1 MLISLIAIAP
11 IGVLILLAFF
21 SYRNFLTSAVL
32 ALIAL
37 LGTSIFVWQITP
49 ITIFAASTKGIFI
62 ALEIIAIIFGALLV
76 LEIFKK
82 MKGERAAQQIFDKIS
97 PDLRVK
103 VVLVAW
109 ALVAFLEGI
118 SGFGTP
124 PMIVAPILMAIGV
137 TPIIAVII
145 SLIGGS
151 LPVTFGAAGLPIM
164 YGMAF
169 VVGES
174 LALEAASIIVILN
187 IIAAPLVVA
196 AILFMIS
203 REKNRWRE
211 VRNNFKFII
220 FASLAVSI
228 PSFLAFHLL
237 GPELTTIVGG
247 VSGVIIISLYAFIQN
262 ALKKIKPSKFSIR
275 NIFPFAPYII
285 VATLLAMT
293 RVSYINNILREVW
306 VIEIPAIFGTGIN
319 YGFNPLLSPAAP
331 FFIVAIFFYIYL
343 FIHNKSNHK
352 TEIINNALL
361 KIMKPAMTLITILI
375 FVQIMLN
382 SGVNDSGLPNMI
394 ISAAY
399 IFNGAGQAVTILI
412 APIIGALGAFVAGSA
427 TVSNLLFSSIQQSA
441 ALISGNRESI
451 IMAMQGM
458 GSSAGN
464 VIAIHNI
471 LAALAIVGL
480 GAQAEK
486 QVLKTNLLYLL
497 IYLGFVGA
505 LGLIAAVI
513 VV

>member
-1 MLISLIAIAP
+1 MLISFIAIAP
-11 IGVLILLAFF
+11 IGALILLAFF
-21 SYRNFLTSAVL
+21 SHRNFLTSALL

-49 ITIFAASTKGIFI
+49 IIIFAASIKGIFV

-82 MKGERAAQQIFDKIS
+82 MEGERAAQQIFDKIS
-97 PDLRVK
+97 PDLRIK

-109 ALVAFLEGI
+109 ALIAFLEGI

-124 PMIVAPILMAIGV
+124 PMIAAPILIAIGI

-164 YGMAF
+164 YGMAS

-187 IIAAPLVVA
+187 IITAPLVVA
-196 AILFMIS
+196 AMLFIVS
-203 REKNRWRE
+203 KAKNKWRE
-211 VRNNFKFII
+211 VRNNFAFII
-220 FASLAVSI
+220 FASLSVTI
-228 PSFLAFHLL
+228 PSFVAFHLL
-237 GPELTTIVGG
+237 GPELTSIVGG
-247 VSGVIIISLYAFIQN
+247 ISGMIIISLYAFMQN
-262 ALKKIKPSKFSIR
+262 TLKKIKVPKLSIR
-275 NIFPFAPYII
+275 NFFPFAPYII
-285 VATLLAMT
+285 VTALLAMT
-293 RVSYINNILREVW
+293 RISYINNLLRGIW
-306 VIEIPAIFGTGIN
+306 IIDIPAVLGTGIN
-319 YGFNPLLSPAAP
+319 YDFNPLLSPAAS
-331 FFIVAIFFYIYL
+331 FFIVAIFFSIYLYIYD
-343 FIHNKSNHK
+343 KENHK
-352 TEIINNALL
+352 IKIINNASR
-361 KIMKPAMTLITILI
+361 KIMKPAMALIIILI

-382 SGVNDSGLPNMI
+382 SGVNNSGLPNMI

-399 IFNGAGQAVTILI
+399 IFSGAGQVITILI

-441 ALISGNRESI
+441 ALISGNQESI

-458 GSSAGN
+458 GASAGN

-486 QVLKTNLLYLL
+486 QVLKINLSYLL
-497 IYLGFVGA
+497 IYLGFVGI
-505 LGLIAAVI
+505 LGLMITAI